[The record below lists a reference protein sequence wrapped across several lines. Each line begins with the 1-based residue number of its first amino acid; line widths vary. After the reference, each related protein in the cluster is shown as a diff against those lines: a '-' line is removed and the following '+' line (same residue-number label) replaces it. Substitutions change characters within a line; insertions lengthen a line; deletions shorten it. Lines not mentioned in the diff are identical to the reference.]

1 MNRFYIEDKDDL
13 RVLLVNR
20 IVPKR
25 IQYSGRSYER
35 EEFFRS
41 FLIFTLFYKTM
52 NVIIYIN
59 TILT

>member
-1 MNRFYIEDKDDL
+1 MNKFYIEDKDDL

-20 IVPKR
+20 IIPKE
-25 IQYSGRSYER
+25 YSIRDGVLSER
-35 EEFFRS
+35 EIFRS

-52 NVIIYIN
+52 NDIIYIN